1 VELTVGFPVVLL
13 SEASDDQQVI
23 HAWIQ
28 AEGPPQVGAGMVQ
41 VLING
46 THLVDI
52 PVERVPAS
60 DPYLSRLTG
69 RRRVSLE
76 FRGQLTDSQLLR
88 QNEAGISELAIDGP
102 SSGLAYFLAHEFAKC
117 FDDGSIRRPQVPV
130 RLLISGRCTEKQG
143 HPVVNPLGP
152 NGLLESKARGAGEFA
167 LWLHRHDFD
176 LLPPELR
183 GHVRPFRAPRSSPE
197 WLVQEIVDAHSMQTI
212 AAKEAHAPSC
222 ESEQDLFRAAINID
236 YTPDRE
242 DRLSKYFKEY
252 PNRPLLAL
260 QSQALLPKNKGLFS
274 DEIGDAVRHVFIS
287 GPTGCG
293 KTTLMHSLVLNVM
306 HNREGAALFVGPV
319 KALVEEFHWSLVGG
333 EFSGLLANR
342 ARSRCFIST
351 SDYTDNDHLIAKGDF
366 VLASMVYEK
375 ASILFDGPT
384 GDAFTD
390 TLSLIV
396 IDEVHMLR
404 DTTRG
409 DVVDML
415 IAKVARKNHERAE
428 AGQQPIQI
436 VLISTEDVAAAL
448 APLDVFRVADAQE
461 EGKPVELSV
470 SERRPGFD
478 HYLVKRVGNGFKRV
492 FLCNF
497 DDQSK
502 RKLDPNEIRSSL
514 GRICSQLD
522 AVPEKGVLAEALVR
536 GGVVDQP
543 VDEIDR
549 FRTRSLKFVDG
560 LIEQK
565 DHRSVIVVCSAIQLC
580 EALAGGMQDRLDH
593 PVQLHDPDASFLA
606 AVRETEFEKASRER
620 LLSRARRGVFTHHSQ
635 MPARLRAAVADAF
648 RKPIRANSR
657 PKVLFTTETLA
668 YGVNLSASALVL
680 TDLEFLRT
688 DPVNPDKLPD
698 RKPLTANQYH
708 NLLGRAG
715 RMGFMDQGP
724 KSAAFIWAPEVWFAD
739 DGSSNRPSVDKFL
752 KTYYGRPVA
761 ERQLPLSTIAHKAD
775 FERLDKDNPPR
786 LRRFSYSIFRTILEC
801 VRSAGAGGI
810 PRSEVQSTFRRSI
823 GYMTADDRLR
833 QRLDQLFDKVFGLI
847 IEYQS
852 GELTLLLK
860 RGETYSIQPTAEA
873 LLNTGVSLHAVEP
886 IAAWL
891 FVVYRHPGP
900 DASSPLA
907 LVPAFVATPEFT
919 QAANELLYLERL
931 KPLFG
936 TQREM
941 ELNTDRAKSQARE
954 RWMACGLSAD
964 LFREVEVYLE
974 SKLAMEALSL
984 FDQSMRQACFYLLL
998 AGVLAWLSGASFKD
1012 MELAFTALLARRTD
1026 NARSWQPKYSD
1037 RLEMLVRMTY
1047 SFFSQDNGYL
1057 TDEMRL
1063 ALPRFTYQMRYG
1075 IPSRA
1080 MPYQNVFR
1088 PAEVSLPRGVIL
1100 ALDRA
1105 VDGNP
1110 FSILSQPDGIDV
1122 KSILEAA
1129 GIDPGD
1135 ISRERVRQVILD
1147 SYRHSL
1153 RVFLGRL
1160 KDERSGRFVDAV
1172 WPALRPDSEGEVEF
1186 SPAWEPARL
1195 LAVAIQLHA
1204 PFVERY
1210 VSASRDLTRLR
1221 LLSWHDAAE
1230 EDTCAITPCAFILL
1244 VALHARQALP
1254 LDALDSVRALKPR
1267 RVSVEWFAR
1276 EAWDRFADLATWSRL
1291 RESLLA
1297 FIEPCRD

>member
-1 VELTVGFPVVLL
+1 
-13 SEASDDQQVI
+13 
-23 HAWIQ
+23 
-28 AEGPPQVGAGMVQ
+28 MVQ
-41 VLING
+41 VLVNG
-46 THLVDI
+46 IHLTDI

-60 DPYLSRLTG
+60 DPYLSRLIG
-69 RRRVSLE
+69 RRRVSLD
-76 FRGQLTDSQLLR
+76 FRGQLIASQLLR
-88 QNEAGISELAIDGP
+88 QNEVGIAELAIDGP

-117 FDDGSIRRPQVPV
+117 FDDGSIQCPKAPV
-130 RLLISGRCTEKQG
+130 RLLVSGRCTEREGRPAVKA
-143 HPVVNPLGP
+143 LGQE
-152 NGLLESKARGAGEFA
+152 GLLESKVRGAGEFA
-167 LWLHRHDFD
+167 LWLHRRDFD
-176 LLPPELR
+176 LLTPELR
-183 GHVRPFRAPRSSPE
+183 ELARPFQAPRSSPE
-197 WLVQEIVDAHSMQTI
+197 WLIQEIADAYSMQTR
-212 AAKEAHAPSC
+212 ASKDADVPSG
-222 ESEQDLFRAAINID
+222 ESEQDLFKAAISID
-236 YTPDRE
+236 YTPDRD
-242 DRLSKYFKEY
+242 DRLSKYFSEY

-260 QSQALLPKNKGLFS
+260 QSQALLSKNKGLFA
-274 DEIGDAVRHVFIS
+274 DEIGDTVRHAFIS

-306 HNREGAALFVGPV
+306 HNREGSALFVGPV
-319 KALVEEFHWSLVGG
+319 KALVEEFHWSLFGG
-333 EFSGLLANR
+333 ALSGLLANR

-351 SDYTDNDHLIAKGDF
+351 GDYTDNDHLIAKGDF

-390 TLSLIV
+390 TLDLIV

-415 IAKVARKNHERAE
+415 IAKVARKNHGRAE

-436 VLISTEDVAAAL
+436 VLISTEDMAAVL
-448 APLDVFRVADAQE
+448 APLEVFRVANAHE

-470 SERRPGFD
+470 SERRPEFD
-478 HYLVKRVGNGFKRV
+478 HYLVKRLGEGFKRV
-492 FLCNF
+492 FLCEF

-502 RKLDPNEIRSSL
+502 RKLDPSEIRSSL

-522 AVPEKGVLAEALVR
+522 AVPEGGVVAEALVR
-536 GGVVDQP
+536 SGVVDQP
-543 VDEIDR
+543 VDEVDR

-580 EALAGGMQDRLDH
+580 EALAGGMQKRLDH
-593 PVQLHDPDASFLA
+593 PVQVHEPDPSFLA
-606 AVRETEFEKASRER
+606 AVRETEFEMASRER

-680 TDLEFLRT
+680 TDLQFLRT
-688 DPVNPDKLPD
+688 DPVNPDKLPK

-715 RMGFMDQGP
+715 RMGFKDQGP
-724 KSAAFIWAPEVWFAD
+724 KSAAFIWASEDWFAD
-739 DGSSNRPSVDKFL
+739 DGSSNRSSVHKFL
-752 KTYYGRPVA
+752 KTYYGRPET
-761 ERQLPLSTIAHKAD
+761 ERHLPLSTIAHDAD
-775 FERLDKDNPPR
+775 FQRLDKDNPPK

-810 PRSEVQSTFRRSI
+810 PQHEVRSTFRRSI
-823 GYMTADDRLR
+823 GYMTADDQLR

-847 IEYQS
+847 VEYQS

-891 FVVYRHPGP
+891 FVVYRHPGA

-941 ELNTDRAKSQARE
+941 EQNTDRARSQARD
-954 RWMACGLSAD
+954 RWIACGLSAE

-974 SKLAMEALSL
+974 TKLAMEALSI

-998 AGVLAWLSGASFKD
+998 AGVLAWLAGASFKD
-1012 MELAFTALLARRTD
+1012 MELAFTVLFARRID

-1047 SFFSQDNGYL
+1047 SFFSQDKGYL

-1063 ALPRFTYQMRYG
+1063 ALPRFSYQMRYG

-1105 VDGNP
+1105 VDGDP
-1110 FSILSQPDGIDV
+1110 FSVLRRTDGVDV
-1122 KSILEAA
+1122 SSILKAA

-1135 ISRERVRQVILD
+1135 ISRERVRQVVLD

-1160 KDERSGRFVDAV
+1160 KDERSGRFVDAA
-1172 WPALRPDSEGEVEF
+1172 WPALRPDSEGEVDF
-1186 SPAWEPARL
+1186 SPDWGPARL
-1195 LAVAIQLHA
+1195 LAAATQLHA
-1204 PFVERY
+1204 PFVEGY
-1210 VSASRDLTRLR
+1210 VSASRDPTRLR
-1221 LLSWHDAAE
+1221 LLSWHGAPD

-1254 LDALDSVRALKPR
+1254 LDALDSVRALNPR

-1276 EAWDRFADLATWSRL
+1276 EAWDRFADLATWGRL

-1297 FIEPCRD
+1297 FIEPCCD